1 MEKEIAVR
9 FYTNEKFGKGIF
21 KKAIFSGTADLSQP
35 SAKYLLD
42 MLNYDDWRNAAK
54 TDDDMDALAVVE
66 ELLGDASTSDVLA
79 TFIKRMDSDG
89 TKSRVPGFCVFDD
102 ATKELV
108 LVIRDDVNGVADKWE
123 LIAKPCKQVTGK
135 KVPQLLASN
144 AELPTASVKN

>member
-35 SAKYLLD
+35 CTKYLLD
-42 MLNYDDWRNAAK
+42 MLNYEDWRNAAK
-54 TDDDMDALAVVE
+54 TDDDIEALAVAE
-66 ELLGDASTSDVLA
+66 EIIGNASTTDVLA

-89 TKSRVPGFCVFDD
+89 TKSRVPGCCVFDK
-102 ATKELV
+102 ATNELV
-108 LVIRDDVNGVADKWE
+108 LVIVDDVTGVADKWE
-123 LIAKPCKQVTGK
+123 LSAKPCKQVMGK

-144 AELPTASVKN
+144 ADLPPPSVKH

>member
-21 KKAIFSGTADLSQP
+21 KKGILSGTADLSQP

-42 MLNYDDWRNAAK
+42 MLSYTDWQNTAK
-54 TDDDMDALAVVE
+54 TDDDMEALGIVE
-66 ELLGDASTSDVLA
+66 EIVGANPTNDLLA

-89 TKSRVPGFCVFDD
+89 TKSRVPGFCVLDL
-102 ATKELV
+102 ATNELM
-108 LVIRDDVNGVADKWE
+108 LVISDDVKGVADQWE
-123 LIAKPCKQVTGK
+123 LSARPCKQVMGK

-144 AELPTASVKN
+144 ADLH